1 MERVLGCF
9 VAVYGFVERFVTDKK
24 KADIHLE
31 KSFKVHCAIRF
42 RLNTR
47 KKAELHVSRP
57 LNACFAAILLLSSDK
72 FALPP
77 GKKSSSST
85 AFIKHRIN
93 THESAQQ
100 LAKNLLAKS
109 HNSKSYQKLEID
121 QLWNIQTS
129 RHHYFNTQNRAQFK
143 PASTLVTHL

>member
-1 MERVLGCF
+1 ML
-9 VAVYGFVERFVTDKK
+9 A
-24 KADIHLE
+24 
-31 KSFKVHCAIRF
+31 
-42 RLNTR
+42 
-47 KKAELHVSRP
+47 
-57 LNACFAAILLLSSDK
+57 LLSSDK